1 MELNQYQSKAMATAI
16 KVNLEHM
23 AFGLLEEAGE
33 VAAILKRFHRGDA
46 GYIDEHASLFDF
58 LSNEACDKLEKELGD
73 ILWYVAVF
81 ADFLGLSL
89 NEVAVT
95 NLQKLQRRASRD
107 MLRGSGDDR

>member
-1 MELNQYQSKAMATAI
+1 MELNQYQSKAMSTALE
-16 KVNLEHM
+16 VNIEHM

-46 GYIDEHASLFDF
+46 GYFDEHASLFDF
-58 LSNEACDKLEKELGD
+58 LSVEAVDKLEKELGD

-81 ADFLGLSL
+81 ADHLGLSL

-95 NLQKLQRRASRD
+95 NLQKLQSRAARD